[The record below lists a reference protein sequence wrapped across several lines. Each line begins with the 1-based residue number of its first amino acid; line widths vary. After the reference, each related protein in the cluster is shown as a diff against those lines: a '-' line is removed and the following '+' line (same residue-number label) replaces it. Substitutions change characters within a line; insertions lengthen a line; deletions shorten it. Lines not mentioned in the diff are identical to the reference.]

1 MPESDVSEGPVEPDH
16 ERPPRSDDA
25 LDKTFHVAL
34 ALKGLDGLLELLGG
48 LFLVIVSPDALN
60 RWAHDITQHEL
71 SENPHS
77 FIANHLLHITQNL
90 HHTQLLGALYLISH
104 GAAKVIMVVGL
115 WLEKGWAYPF
125 AFIFL
130 TLFIAAQLYELT
142 LKFSIGVVLLT
153 VFDAFILW
161 LTWREYRR
169 RKDGGGAPAPDAPSV
184 SGRDSS
190 PT

>member
-1 MPESDVSEGPVEPDH
+1 MPEADVSEDPVGPDH
-16 ERPPRSDDA
+16 GSPQPSDDV

-34 ALKGLDGLLELLGG
+34 VLKGLDGLLELLGG

-71 SENPHS
+71 AENPHN
-77 FIANHLLHITQNL
+77 FFANHLLHITQNL

-104 GAAKVIMVVGL
+104 GAAKLIMVVGL
-115 WLEKGWAYPF
+115 WLEKGWSYPF
-125 AFIFL
+125 AFVFL

-153 VFDAFILW
+153 AFDAFILW

-169 RKDGGGAPAPDAPSV
+169 RKDGAGASARGAPSAAA
-184 SGRDSS
+184 GDSS